1 MPKFQYMVTEDY
13 IRDWRPA
20 HALREILANG
30 VDAESER
37 KAPLQVHHNPKTNTL
52 SVKNVGT
59 RLDVRALY
67 FGGTTKAGN
76 ADTIGQY
83 GEGLK
88 LALLVLARNSVPVK
102 VHNDDEDWNA
112 TIEPDAN
119 GMRVLTVKT
128 RKVATP
134 TGSVEVEIGSVG
146 FELWCEVRDMF
157 LRLLPPEKAIKLNDG
172 TILFDADRVGRYYVR
187 GVFVS
192 HQPNAAFGYDFANL
206 TVGRDRAAFNI
217 TDAEIYISRMWDEA
231 VTRADEVALPL
242 FQAMRSDAQDLAGFT
257 WTAHPALSARLVKI
271 FKDEYGDDAYPIVAT
286 GEGLPLEHLGLR
298 GVVLPRALVV
308 CLKRA
313 LPPVETLQ
321 REMARAVKERYA
333 LEDLTDAERKNFLGA
348 LDLLAD
354 VGVDLRGRAVVVQL
368 GDATILGL
376 HQGEEIQISRAILG
390 DWGQT
395 LMVLIHEA
403 AHDLGVDGSMSHVN
417 REEALVVK
425 VFNRLRAGRPG

>member
-1 MPKFQYMVTEDY
+1 
-13 IRDWRPA
+13 
-20 HALREILANG
+20 
-30 VDAESER
+30 
-37 KAPLQVHHNPKTNTL
+37 
-52 SVKNVGT
+52 
-59 RLDVRALY
+59 
-67 FGGTTKAGN
+67 
-76 ADTIGQY
+76 
-83 GEGLK
+83 
-88 LALLVLARNSVPVK
+88 
-102 VHNDDEDWNA
+102 
-112 TIEPDAN
+112 
-119 GMRVLTVKT
+119 
-128 RKVATP
+128 
-134 TGSVEVEIGSVG
+134 
-146 FELWCEVRDMF
+146 
-157 LRLLPPEKAIKLNDG
+157 
-172 TILFDADRVGRYYVR
+172 
-187 GVFVS
+187 
-192 HQPNAAFGYDFANL
+192 
-206 TVGRDRAAFNI
+206 
-217 TDAEIYISRMWDEA
+217 
-231 VTRADEVALPL
+231 
-242 FQAMRSDAQDLAGFT
+242 
-257 WTAHPALSARLVKI
+257 VKI